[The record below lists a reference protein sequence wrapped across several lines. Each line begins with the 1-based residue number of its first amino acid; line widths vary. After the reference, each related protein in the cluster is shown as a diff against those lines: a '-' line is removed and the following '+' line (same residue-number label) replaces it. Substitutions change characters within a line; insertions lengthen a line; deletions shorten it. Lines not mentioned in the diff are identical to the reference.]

1 MQDWKNLKCDCGS
14 EQFIQMITLRIH
26 PTGGSTQGPGG
37 EKCGLCGKVVN
48 RMDLLNKAKLEQKKA
63 ELKALQEEV
72 GVTPKPVT
80 SSPS

>member
-1 MQDWKNLKCDCGS
+1 MQDWKNLKCECGS
-14 EQFIQMITLRIH
+14 EQFIQMIHLRFH

-48 RMDLLNKAKLEQKKA
+48 RVDLLNRAKLEQKKA

-72 GVTPKPVT
+72 GVKPIAT